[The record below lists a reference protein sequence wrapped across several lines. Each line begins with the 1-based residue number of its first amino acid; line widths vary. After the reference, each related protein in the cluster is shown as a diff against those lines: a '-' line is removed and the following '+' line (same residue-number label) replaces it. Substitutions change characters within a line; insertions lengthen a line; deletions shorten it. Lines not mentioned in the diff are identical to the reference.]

1 MTSHDAL
8 DAYPLSPM
16 QQGMLFHTLSAP
28 GSDVYVEQFSCA
40 LHGSLDADLFEQAWA
55 LVQSR
60 HAPLRTAFAWNGLPE
75 PLQVV
80 APRAALPFRRA
91 KGDVEALRAEERA
104 RGFDLSRAP
113 LMRLVLVQGDDPAR
127 HHLIWTWHHAIL
139 DAWSGP
145 LLLEEVLASYDALT
159 RGERPD
165 LPPVRPYKEF
175 IAWQKAQD
183 MGPAEDY
190 WRTRLA
196 EFTEAT
202 PLELGPAGAS
212 EQDYGLEFQPLAA
225 DTVDRLRIVARAA
238 GVTLNTFVQGA
249 WALLLSRLSGRDDV
263 LFGTAVA
270 GRPPEISGIERMV
283 GLFINTLPQRAQIGD
298 GTLFP
303 WLRALQDEAIAAR
316 AAEHMPLAEIQ
327 AQSALSKGQ
336 PLFDSLLVF
345 EDFPFQN
352 NELSGGG
359 VTVGASDFVE
369 RANFPLTLLF
379 AVRDESAIGI
389 GYDTARFD
397 RPTALRI
404 MAHLEQTL
412 TSMADLGDAP
422 LAAVDPIPA
431 ADHAQLD
438 TWSRAPAPLPERCLL
453 PDLTASQLF
462 EAHAARTPEAA
473 AATFLS
479 PEGDQ
484 TLSYAALNA
493 RANQLAARLQQ
504 LGVKPQDRVAICAE
518 AGMGR
523 LVSVLAAM
531 KAGAAYVPLDP
542 ALPDALIGDLVAD
555 CGARIVLTQA
565 AQADRLSALD
575 VTLWVVEEDGSDSAE
590 MPAENPECSLTP
602 EDMAYLIYT
611 SGSTGR
617 RKGVVIEHRS
627 LRHLV
632 EAQLD
637 AFRIGATS
645 RVLQFASFSFDASV
659 SEIFTA
665 LLSGAC
671 LFMAPRQVLVPS
683 REFLD
688 LLARWRIDTVTLP
701 PSVLARLPTTDLPA
715 LKVLVTAGEP
725 CPPDLVRQWR
735 QGRLFLNAYGP
746 TEATVCATCGE
757 MPFDGSKPSIGRP
770 IGAARVRILD
780 DRMRPCP
787 IGATGEIW
795 IGGPQVAREYWQR
808 PDLTAQAFVTHDGER
823 LYRSG
828 DLARFLPSG
837 EIDYLGRAD
846 QQVKIRGFRVEP
858 GEVEAVLRAA
868 PGVGEVAVLPVEDRL
883 VGFVA
888 PEKPERPLEW
898 WPSISEFLVYD
909 DIAYHAMTS
918 DERRNRSY
926 RAAIDAA
933 VPGKV
938 VLEVGTGPEAL
949 LARFC
954 IEAGAKK
961 VYAVE
966 LLEETFLKA
975 QAKVRALGLEDRI
988 EVIHADATQVDLPE
1002 LAEVCVSEIV
1012 GAIGNSEGAA
1022 TILNAVRRLLTPDA
1036 KWIPERSR
1044 TLIAPVELP
1053 DSLRSRKGFGDLQAS
1068 YVEKIFADFGYPF
1081 DLRLCARGLDYGAL
1095 LAAPQPFEDFDYRQ
1109 PVDPAFVRPAGF
1121 DITRKGRVDGFLVW
1135 LTLDCGAGPVLDI
1148 LEHEHCWL
1156 PVFFPLG
1163 TDGQDV
1169 SPGDRIDAQCAAT
1182 LCEDGLHTD
1191 YRVTG
1196 RIGDRD
1202 FTHTSPHHAKSFR
1215 QEPFSAAFHAPDG
1228 TPQRIAPSSL
1238 DTDAL
1243 LNTARQHLP
1252 DYMVPAEIVRIDHL
1266 PLSSAGKVDRA
1277 ALLALRRPETATV
1290 RAKAPQ
1296 GAGEDLIAGIWS
1308 DVLGRDIA
1316 DTSRNFFEQ
1325 GGTSLLLMELQ
1336 TRIGAA
1342 TGKRIEITDLFKY
1355 PTIAEQARSFVA
1367 NEAARPDPA
1376 PTDRAAA
1383 RSAARGGLA
1392 ARRKKAAAQ

>member
-40 LHGSLDADLFEQAWA
+40 LHGPLDAGLFEQAWA
-55 LVQSR
+55 LTQSR

-91 KGDVEALRAEERA
+91 EGDVDALRAKERA

-145 LLLEEVLASYDALT
+145 VLLEEVLASYDALT
-159 RGERPD
+159 RGAEPD
-165 LPPVRPYKEF
+165 LPPVRPYKDF

-183 MGPAEDY
+183 TNAAESF
-190 WRTRLA
+190 WRARLA
-196 EFTEAT
+196 GFAEAT
-202 PLELGPAGAS
+202 PLDLGPAQVPD
-212 EQDYGLEFQPLAA
+212 QDYGLEFQPLAGE
-225 DTVDRLRIVARAA
+225 TVDRLRSAARAA

-270 GRPPEISGIERMV
+270 GRPPEIAGIERMV
-283 GLFINTLPQRAQIGD
+283 GLFINTLPLRAQIGND
-298 GTLFP
+298 TLHP
-303 WLRALQDEAIAAR
+303 WLRALQDAAIAAR
-316 AAEHMPLAEIQ
+316 AAEHMPLAAIQ
-327 AQSALSKGQ
+327 AQSALPKGQ

-352 NELSGGG
+352 IALSGGG

-379 AVRDESAIGI
+379 AVREESAIGI
-389 GYDTARFD
+389 GHDTARFD

-412 TSMADLGDAP
+412 ISMADLGDAP

-431 ADHAQLD
+431 ADHARLD
-438 TWSRAPAPLPERCLL
+438 TWSRAPVPLSERCLL
-453 PDLTASQLF
+453 PDLPVSQLF
-462 EAHAARTPEAA
+462 AAQAARTPDTPAV
-473 AATFLS
+473 TFLA
-479 PEGDQ
+479 PEGDR
-484 TLSYAALNA
+484 TLTYAALDA
-493 RANQLAARLQQ
+493 RANRLAARLQH
-504 LGVKPQDRVAICAE
+504 LGVTPRDRVAICAE
-518 AGMGR
+518 AGLGR

-555 CGARIVLTQA
+555 CGATIVLMQGA
-565 AQADRLSALD
+565 LADRLKALD
-575 VTLWVVEEDGSDSAE
+575 VPLWRVAEDGSDSAD
-590 MPAENPECSLTP
+590 MPAENPDCRLTP

-617 RKGVVIEHRS
+617 RKGVAIEHRS

-632 EAQLD
+632 EAQLE
-637 AFRIGATS
+637 AFRIDATS

-665 LLSGAC
+665 LLSGAR
-671 LFMAPRQVLVPS
+671 LYMAPRQVLVPS

-688 LLARWRIDTVTLP
+688 LLARWRIDTMTLP
-701 PSVLARLPTTDLPA
+701 PSVLARLPATDLPD
-715 LKVLVTAGEP
+715 LKTLVTAGEP
-725 CPPDLVRQWR
+725 CPPDLVRHWR

-757 MPFDGSKPSIGRP
+757 MPGDGTKPSIGRP

-780 DRMRPCP
+780 DNMRPCP
-787 IGATGEIW
+787 IGATGQIW

-828 DLARFLPSG
+828 DLARFLPGG

-858 GEVEAVLRAA
+858 GEVEAVLRAQ
-868 PGVGEVAVLPVEDRL
+868 PGVGEVAVVPVDDRL
-883 VGFVA
+883 LGFVA
-888 PEKPERPLEW
+888 PGKTPRPPEW

-954 IEAGAKK
+954 IEAGARK

-966 LLEETFLKA
+966 LLEETFNKA

-988 EVIHADATQVDLPE
+988 EVIHADATRVELPE

-1022 TILNAVRRLLTPDA
+1022 TILNAVRHLLTPDA
-1036 KWIPERSR
+1036 RWIPERSR

-1053 DSLRSRKGFGDLQAS
+1053 DALRDRKGFGDLQAS

-1081 DLRLCARGLDYGAL
+1081 DLRLCARGLDHGHL
-1095 LAAPQPFEDFDYRQ
+1095 LAAPAPFEDFDYRQ
-1109 PVDPAFVRPAGF
+1109 PVDPVFERPARF
-1121 DITRKGRVDGFLVW
+1121 DITRKGRADGFLVW

-1163 TDGQDV
+1163 ATGMDV
-1169 SPGDRIDAQCAAT
+1169 TPGDRIDTLCAAT
-1182 LCEDGLHTD
+1182 LCDDGLHTD

-1196 RIGDRD
+1196 RIGQVD
-1202 FTHTSPHHAKSFR
+1202 FAHSSPHHAQSFR

-1228 TPQRIAPSSL
+1228 TPRCIAPPSL
-1238 DTDAL
+1238 DTEAL
-1243 LNTARQHLP
+1243 LDAARQHLP
-1252 DYMVPAEIVRIDHL
+1252 DYMVPAEIRRIDHL

-1277 ALLALRRPETATV
+1277 ALLALRGPESAPV
-1290 RAKAPQ
+1290 RAMTPQ
-1296 GAGEDLIAGIWS
+1296 GAEEGLIAGIWS
-1308 DVLGRDIA
+1308 EVLGRDIA

-1342 TGKRIEITDLFKY
+1342 TGRRIEITDLFKY

-1367 NEAARPDPA
+1367 DETARPDLAPA
-1376 PTDRAAA
+1376 ARAAA
-1383 RSAARGGLA
+1383 RSAARGGLT